1 MSGDRIATMNNMKSL
16 GRWSEG
22 SCMGEL
28 YSELGRLLSAN
39 HADDLA
45 FLVSNDEGFSEDDR
59 DPADDLTLL
68 VFTPE
73 HPDGSWYE
81 RMRSHRD
88 LYQAAR
94 VSGAYFALDVR
105 TTEEAEGA
113 GGGEAY
119 ASALY
124 ESYVPVRVSAG
135 V

>member
-1 MSGDRIATMNNMKSL
+1 
-16 GRWSEG
+16 
-22 SCMGEL
+22 MGEL
-28 YSELGRLLSAN
+28 FSELGRLLSAN

-45 FLVSNDEGFSEDDR
+45 FLVSNDEGFSEDGS

-68 VFTPE
+68 IFTPE

-81 RMRSHRD
+81 RMKSHRD
-88 LYQAAR
+88 LYEAAR
-94 VSGAYFALDVR
+94 VSGAHFALDVR

-119 ASALY
+119 ALALY